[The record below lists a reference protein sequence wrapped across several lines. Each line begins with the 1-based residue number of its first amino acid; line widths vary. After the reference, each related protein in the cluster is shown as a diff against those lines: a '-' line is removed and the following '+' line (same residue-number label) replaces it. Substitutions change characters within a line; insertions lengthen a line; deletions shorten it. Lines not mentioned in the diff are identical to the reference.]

1 MRVLTVALILACGV
15 SSYASD
21 PPPDARARAALS
33 LAKSKASGVATIA
46 TAPAPRPAVLDYPE
60 AKRLSLERSMPV
72 VVFVGCDP
80 IRVPEALTA
89 SVDTMDGIAAGT
101 VLICY
106 PSGGNLWAD
115 AQMPCPAKPAD
126 LEKAVR
132 DAGKKVDVKPKK
144 LDWS

>member
-21 PPPDARARAALS
+21 PPPAARAAAALALS
-33 LAKSKASGVATIA
+33 KAKSSGPTVA
-46 TAPAPRPAVLDYPE
+46 TAPAPRPAVLDYQE
-60 AKRLSLERSMPV
+60 AKKLSLERSLPV

-80 IRVPEALTA
+80 VRVPSALTA
-89 SVDTMDGIAAGT
+89 SVDAMDGIAAGT

-106 PSGGNLWAD
+106 PSGGDLWAD

-132 DAGKKVDVKPKK
+132 DAGKKVDVRPKK